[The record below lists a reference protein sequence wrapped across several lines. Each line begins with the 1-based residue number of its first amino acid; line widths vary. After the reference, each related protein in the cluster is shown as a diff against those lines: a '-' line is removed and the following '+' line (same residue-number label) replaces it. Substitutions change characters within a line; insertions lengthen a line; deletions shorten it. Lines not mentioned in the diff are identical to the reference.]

1 MAADERDEEGRP
13 LPEDLLAIARRS
25 EEGERRRLTVYLGYA
40 AGVGKTYTMLQD
52 ALQRRGEGVD
62 IVIGYVETH
71 GRPET
76 EALAARL
83 EAVPPATIGYQ
94 GLDLREM
101 DLDAIIRRHP
111 EVALVDELAHTNVPG
126 SRHVKRYE
134 DIEELLHAGIS
145 VYTTV
150 NIQHIESQNDAVA
163 QITGIRVLETV
174 PDTFLSGADEL
185 RLVDVTPEELRLR
198 LRAGK
203 VYVRDMAE
211 AAIHRFFSTG
221 NLLAL
226 RQLTLRFV
234 ATATDQQMISHM
246 RARAIRG
253 PWPAAE
259 RLLVGIRPG
268 PTAGQMVQAGYRLAT
283 RFDADWVVLTV
294 DVENDR
300 PLSLK
305 ERAWLTVGLETGRRL
320 GGRIVRL
327 RGEDVAGEILRYA
340 RRNNAT
346 MIMLGKP
353 RGIDILFSPVYRIL
367 RRSRGI
373 DLFLYEPKGDLVRI
387 PVHRQVPHLLSWDYA
402 ASLIL
407 IAAAWGA
414 SILLRGVIQLELLL
428 VLQLLP
434 VVVAALFFRR
444 GAALLAAIVSILAF
458 DLIFVKPY
466 YSLTIDDWGYFAAF
480 IGYVVIALVVSRLA
494 ARLRRLLPRIRESE
508 VEVEAVAGL
517 SRDLARAATRQEVFD
532 TLARHMQGFAPG
544 SSAVLVPGP
553 AGLHVQA
560 GDTAYSLPTKE
571 RSIAQW
577 AYDNGEAAGRG
588 TDNLPSGTGH
598 YVPIRAHRPIF
609 GIMAFVFDDP
619 EGVLTPENKEIF
631 QTMALLAALA
641 LERVD

>member
-1 MAADERDEEGRP
+1 MTAGEEEGRP
-13 LPEDLLAIARRS
+13 LPEDLLAAARRS
-25 EEGERRRLTVYLGYA
+25 EERERGRLTVYLGYA

-62 IVIGYVETH
+62 VAIGYVETH

-83 EAVPPATIGYQ
+83 EAVPPAAVDYMGIS
-94 GLDLREM
+94 LREM
-101 DLDAIIRRHP
+101 DLDAVLERHP
-111 EVALVDELAHTNVPG
+111 QIALVDELAHTNAPN
-126 SRHVKRYE
+126 SRHIKRYE
-134 DIEELLHAGIS
+134 DVEELLHAGIS

-150 NIQHIESQNDAVA
+150 NIQHVESQNDAVA
-163 QITGIRVLETV
+163 QITGIRVTETL
-174 PDTFLSGADEL
+174 PDTLLSGADEI
-185 RLVDVTPEELRLR
+185 RLVDITPEELRLR
-198 LRAGK
+198 LSAGK

-211 AAIHRFFSTG
+211 AAISRFFSTG

-226 RQLTLRFV
+226 RQLALRYV
-234 ATATDQQMISHM
+234 ATATDRQMIGHM
-246 RARAIRG
+246 RARAIPG

-259 RLLVGIRPG
+259 RLLVGFRPG
-268 PTAGQMVQAGYRLAT
+268 PTAGQMVRAGYRLAA
-283 RFDADWVVLTV
+283 RINADWVVLTV
-294 DVENDR
+294 DVEGDR
-300 PLSLK
+300 PLTVR
-305 ERAWLTVGLETGRRL
+305 ERAWLTEALETGRRL

-327 RGEDVAGEILRYA
+327 RGEDVADEILRYA
-340 RRNNAT
+340 RRNNVT

-353 RGIDILFSPVYRIL
+353 RGVDILFSPVYRVL
-367 RRSRGI
+367 RRSRGV

-387 PVHRQVPHLLSWDYA
+387 PIHRQVPRFLSWDYA
-402 ASLIL
+402 ASLVL

-414 SILLRGVIQLELLL
+414 SILLRGAVQPELLL
-428 VLQLLP
+428 ILQLLP
-434 VVVAALFFRR
+434 VVVTALFFRR
-444 GAALLAAIVSILAF
+444 GAALFAAALSILAF

-466 YSLTIDDWGYFAAF
+466 YSLTIEDWSYFAAF
-480 IGYVVIALVVSRLA
+480 AGYVVIALVVSRLA

-508 VEVEAVAGL
+508 AEVEAVAGL

-553 AGLHVQA
+553 AGLRVQA
-560 GDTAYSLPTKE
+560 GAAAYPLTAKE

-577 AYDNGEAAGRG
+577 AYDNGEAAGRM
-588 TDNLPSGTGH
+588 TDNLPSGAGH

-609 GIMAFVFDDP
+609 GVMAFAFDDP
-619 EGVLTPENKEIF
+619 EEVLTPENKETF

-641 LERVD
+641 LERMD

>member
-1 MAADERDEEGRP
+1 MKAGEEEGRP
-13 LPEDLLAIARRS
+13 LPEDLLAIARGS
-25 EEGERRRLTVYLGYA
+25 EEGRGRLMIYLGYA

-83 EAVPPATIGYQ
+83 EVVPPAIIGYQ

-111 EVALVDELAHTNVPG
+111 EVALVDELAHTNAPG

-134 DIEELLHAGIS
+134 DIEELLRAGIS

-150 NIQHIESQNDAVA
+150 NIQHIESQNDAVT
-163 QITGIRVLETV
+163 QITGIRVSETV
-174 PDTFLSGADEL
+174 PDTFLSGADEN
-185 RLVDVTPEELRLR
+185 RIVDVTPEELRLR

-203 VYVRDMAE
+203 VYVRNMAE
-211 AAIHRFFSTG
+211 AAINRFFSTG

-226 RQLTLRFV
+226 RQLTLRYV
-234 ATATDQQMISHM
+234 ATATDQQMIGHM
-246 RARAIRG
+246 RARAIPG

-268 PTAGQMVQAGYRLAT
+268 PTAGQMVRAGYRLAT

-294 DVENDR
+294 DVGSDR
-300 PLSLK
+300 PLTLK
-305 ERAWLTVGLETGRRL
+305 ERAWLTAALEAGRRL

-327 RGEDVAGEILRYA
+327 RGEDAADEILRYA
-340 RRNNAT
+340 RRNNVT

-353 RGIDILFSPVYRIL
+353 RGVDILFSPVYRML

-373 DLFLYEPKGDLVRI
+373 DIFLYEPKGDLARI
-387 PVHRQVPHLLSWDYA
+387 PIRWQVPHLLSWDYA
-402 ASLIL
+402 ASLVL

-414 SILLRGVIQLELLL
+414 SVLLRGVIQPEFLL
-428 VLQLLP
+428 VIQLLP
-434 VVVAALFFRR
+434 VVVTALFFRR
-444 GAALLAAIVSILAF
+444 GAALFAAIASILAF

-466 YSLTIDDWGYFAAF
+466 YSLTIEDWGYFAAF
-480 IGYVVIALVVSRLA
+480 AGYVVIALVVSRLA
-494 ARLRRLLPRIRESE
+494 YRLRRTLPRIRESE
-508 VEVEAVAGL
+508 AEVEAVAGL
-517 SRDLARAATRQEVFD
+517 SRDLARAGTRQDVFD
-532 TLARHMQGFAPG
+532 ALARHMQGFEPG

-560 GDTAYSLPTKE
+560 GDAAYPLPTKE

-598 YVPIRAHRPIF
+598 YVPVRAHRPIF
-609 GIMAFVFDDP
+609 GIMAFAFDDP
-619 EGVLTPENKEIF
+619 EGVLTPENKEVF

-641 LERVD
+641 LERMG

>member
-1 MAADERDEEGRP
+1 MKAGEDEGRP
-13 LPEDLLAIARRS
+13 LPEDLLGIARRS
-25 EEGERRRLTVYLGYA
+25 EEGRGRLTIYLGYA

-83 EAVPPATIGYQ
+83 EVVPPAIIGYQ

-111 EVALVDELAHTNVPG
+111 EVALVDELAHTNAPG

-134 DIEELLHAGIS
+134 DIEELLRAGIS

-174 PDTFLSGADEL
+174 PDTFPSGADEI

-203 VYVRDMAE
+203 VYVRNMAE

-226 RQLTLRFV
+226 RQLTLRYV
-234 ATATDQQMISHM
+234 ATATDQQMIGHM
-246 RARAIRG
+246 RARAIPG

-268 PTAGQMVQAGYRLAT
+268 PAAGQLVRAGYRLAV
-283 RFDADWVVLTV
+283 RLDADWVVLTV
-294 DVENDR
+294 DLESDR
-300 PLSLK
+300 PLTLK
-305 ERAWLTVGLETGRRL
+305 ERVWLTEALEAGRRL
-320 GGRIVRL
+320 EGRIVRL
-327 RGEDVAGEILRYA
+327 RGEDVADEILRYA
-340 RRNNAT
+340 RRNNVT

-353 RGIDILFSPVYRIL
+353 RGVDILFSPVYRIL

-373 DLFLYEPKGDLVRI
+373 DIFLYEPKGDLVRI
-387 PVHRQVPHLLSWDYA
+387 PIRRQVPHFLSWDYA
-402 ASLIL
+402 ASLVL
-407 IAAAWGA
+407 IAAAWSA
-414 SILLRGVIQLELLL
+414 SVLLRGVIQPEFLL
-428 VLQLLP
+428 VFQLLP
-434 VVVAALFFRR
+434 VVVTALFFRR
-444 GAALLAAIVSILAF
+444 GAVLFAAVASILAF

-466 YSLTIDDWGYFAAF
+466 YSLTIDDWSYFTAF
-480 IGYVVIALVVSRLA
+480 AGYVVIALVVSRLA
-494 ARLRRLLPRIRESE
+494 YRLRRTLPRIRESE
-508 VEVEAVAGL
+508 AEVEAVAGL
-517 SRDLARAATRQEVFD
+517 SRDLARAGTRQDVFD
-532 TLARHMQGFAPG
+532 TLARHMQGFEPG
-544 SSAVLVPGP
+544 SFAVLVPGP
-553 AGLHVQA
+553 AGPHVQA
-560 GDTAYSLPTKE
+560 GDAAYPLPAKE

-598 YVPIRAHRPIF
+598 YVPVRAHRLIF
-609 GIMAFVFDDP
+609 GVMAFAFDDP
-619 EGVLTPENKEIF
+619 EGVLTPENKEVF

-641 LERVD
+641 LERMG

>member
-1 MAADERDEEGRP
+1 MRAGEEEGRP
-13 LPEDLLAIARRS
+13 LPEDLLAAARRS
-25 EEGERRRLTVYLGYA
+25 EEGERGRLTVYLGYA

-62 IVIGYVETH
+62 VVIGYVETH

-83 EAVPPATIGYQ
+83 EAVPPAAVDYMGIS
-94 GLDLREM
+94 LREM
-101 DLDAIIRRHP
+101 DLDAVLERHP
-111 EVALVDELAHTNVPG
+111 QIALVDELAHTNAPN
-126 SRHVKRYE
+126 SRHIKRYE
-134 DIEELLHAGIS
+134 DVEELLHAGIS

-150 NIQHIESQNDAVA
+150 NIQHVESQNDAVA
-163 QITGIRVLETV
+163 QITGIRVTETL
-174 PDTFLSGADEL
+174 PDTLLSGADEI
-185 RLVDVTPEELRLR
+185 RLVDITPEELRLR
-198 LRAGK
+198 LSAGK

-211 AAIHRFFSTG
+211 AAISRFFSTG

-226 RQLTLRFV
+226 RQLALRYV
-234 ATATDQQMISHM
+234 ATATDRQMIGHM
-246 RARAIRG
+246 RARAIPG

-259 RLLVGIRPG
+259 RLLVGFRPG
-268 PTAGQMVQAGYRLAT
+268 PTAGQMVRAGYRLAA
-283 RFDADWVVLTV
+283 RINADWVVLTV
-294 DVENDR
+294 DVEGDR
-300 PLSLK
+300 PLTVR
-305 ERAWLTVGLETGRRL
+305 ERAWLTEALETGRRL

-327 RGEDVAGEILRYA
+327 RGEDVADEILRYA
-340 RRNNAT
+340 RRNNVT

-353 RGIDILFSPVYRIL
+353 RGVDILFSPVYRVL
-367 RRSRGI
+367 RRSRGV

-387 PVHRQVPHLLSWDYA
+387 PIHRQVPRFLSWDYA
-402 ASLIL
+402 ASLVL

-414 SILLRGVIQLELLL
+414 SILLRGAVQPELLL
-428 VLQLLP
+428 ILQLLP
-434 VVVAALFFRR
+434 VVVTALFFRR
-444 GAALLAAIVSILAF
+444 GAALFAAALSILAF

-466 YSLTIDDWGYFAAF
+466 YSLTIEDWSYFAAF
-480 IGYVVIALVVSRLA
+480 AGYVVIALVVSRLA

-508 VEVEAVAGL
+508 AEVEAVAGL

-553 AGLHVQA
+553 AGLRVQA
-560 GDTAYSLPTKE
+560 GAAAYPLTAKE

-577 AYDNGEAAGRG
+577 AYENGEAAGRM
-588 TDNLPSGTGH
+588 TDNLPSGAGH

-609 GIMAFVFDDP
+609 GVMAFAFDDP
-619 EGVLTPENKEIF
+619 EEVLTPENKETF

-641 LERVD
+641 LERMD

>member
-1 MAADERDEEGRP
+1 MTAGEEEVRP

-25 EEGERRRLTVYLGYA
+25 EEKERGRLTVYLGYA

-52 ALQRRGEGVD
+52 ALQRRGRGSMSSSA
-62 IVIGYVETH
+62 TW
-71 GRPET
+71 RPM
-76 EALAARL
+76 AGPRPRHSPRGLRPS
-83 EAVPPATIGYQ
+83 PPATVDYQ
-94 GLDLREM
+94 GLALREI
-101 DLDAIIRRHP
+101 DLDAVLERHP
-111 EVALVDELAHTNVPG
+111 EIALVDELAHTNAPN

-134 DIEELLHAGIS
+134 DVEELLHAGIS

-150 NIQHIESQNDAVA
+150 NIQHVESQNDAVA
-163 QITGIRVLETV
+163 QITGIRVSETL
-174 PDTFLSGADEL
+174 PDTFISGADEIK
-185 RLVDVTPEELRLR
+185 LVDVTPEELRLR

-211 AAIHRFFSTG
+211 TAIRRFFSTG

-226 RQLTLRFV
+226 RQLTLRYV
-234 ATATDQQMISHM
+234 ATATDLQMIGHM
-246 RARAIRG
+246 RARAIPG

-268 PTAGQMVQAGYRLAT
+268 PTAGQMVRAGYRLAT

-294 DVENDR
+294 DLQSERALTVR
-300 PLSLK
+300 
-305 ERAWLTVGLETGRRL
+305 ERAWLTAALETGRRL

-327 RGEDVAGEILRYA
+327 RGEDVADEILRYA
-340 RRNNAT
+340 RRNNVT

-353 RGIDILFSPVYRIL
+353 RGIDVIFSPVYRVL
-367 RRSRGI
+367 RRSRGVDI
-373 DLFLYEPKGDLVRI
+373 FLYEPKGDFVRI

-402 ASLIL
+402 VTLIL

-414 SILLRGVIQLELLL
+414 SILLQGVVQPELLL

-434 VVVAALFFRR
+434 VVVTALFFRR
-444 GAALLAAIVSILAF
+444 GAALLAAIASILAF

-480 IGYVVIALVVSRLA
+480 AGYVIIALVVSRLA

-508 VEVEAVAGL
+508 AEVEAVAGL
-517 SRDLARAATRQEVFD
+517 SRDLARDVTRQEVFE

-544 SSAVLVPGP
+544 SSAVLVPRP

-560 GDTAYSLPTKE
+560 GDAAYPIDQKE

-577 AYDNGEAAGRG
+577 AYENGEVAGRG
-588 TDNLPSGTGH
+588 TDNLPSGRGH
-598 YVPIRAHRPIF
+598 YIPIRAHRPIF

-619 EGVLTPENKEIF
+619 EEVLTPENKETF

-641 LERVD
+641 LERMD

>member
-1 MAADERDEEGRP
+1 MTAGNEEGRP
-13 LPEDLLAIARRS
+13 LPEDLLAAARRS
-25 EEGERRRLTVYLGYA
+25 EERERGRLTVYLGYA

-62 IVIGYVETH
+62 VVIGYVETH

-83 EAVPPATIGYQ
+83 EAVPPAAVDYMGIS
-94 GLDLREM
+94 LREM
-101 DLDAIIRRHP
+101 DLDAVLERHP
-111 EVALVDELAHTNVPG
+111 QIALVDELAHTNAPN
-126 SRHVKRYE
+126 SRHIKRYE
-134 DIEELLHAGIS
+134 DVEELLHAGIS

-150 NIQHIESQNDAVA
+150 NIQHVESQNDAVA
-163 QITGIRVLETV
+163 QITGIRVTETL
-174 PDTFLSGADEL
+174 PDTLLSGADEI
-185 RLVDVTPEELRLR
+185 RLVDITPEELRLR
-198 LRAGK
+198 LSAGK

-211 AAIHRFFSTG
+211 VAISRFFSTG

-226 RQLTLRFV
+226 RQLALRYV
-234 ATATDQQMISHM
+234 ATATDRQMIGHM
-246 RARAIRG
+246 RARAIPG

-259 RLLVGIRPG
+259 RLLVGFRPG
-268 PTAGQMVQAGYRLAT
+268 PTAGQMVRAGYRLAA
-283 RFDADWVVLTV
+283 RINADWVVLTV
-294 DVENDR
+294 DVEGDR
-300 PLSLK
+300 PLTVR
-305 ERAWLTVGLETGRRL
+305 ERAWLTEALETGRRL

-327 RGEDVAGEILRYA
+327 RGEDVADEILRYA
-340 RRNNAT
+340 RRNNVT

-353 RGIDILFSPVYRIL
+353 RGVDILFSPVYRVL
-367 RRSRGI
+367 RRSRGV

-387 PVHRQVPHLLSWDYA
+387 PIHRQVPRFLSWDYA
-402 ASLIL
+402 ASLVL

-414 SILLRGVIQLELLL
+414 SILLRGAVQPELLL
-428 VLQLLP
+428 ILQLLP
-434 VVVAALFFRR
+434 VVVTALFFRR
-444 GAALLAAIVSILAF
+444 GAALFAAALSILAF

-466 YSLTIDDWGYFAAF
+466 YSLTIEDWSYFAAF
-480 IGYVVIALVVSRLA
+480 AGYVVIALVVSRLA

-508 VEVEAVAGL
+508 AEVEAVAGL

-553 AGLHVQA
+553 AGLRVQA
-560 GDTAYSLPTKE
+560 GAAAYPLTAKE

-577 AYDNGEAAGRG
+577 AYDNGEAAGRM
-588 TDNLPSGTGH
+588 TDNLPSGAGH

-609 GIMAFVFDDP
+609 GVMAFAFDDP
-619 EGVLTPENKEIF
+619 EEVLTPENKETF

-641 LERVD
+641 LERMD